1 MVGDVSPAATAAAA
15 GGAPLAVR
23 RLGRRDMLAV
33 ERHLLA
39 LGPADRRKRFL
50 SPFDNGAVARYAA
63 GLDPGRAVLVGADG
77 PDWQLAG
84 IAEAHPVPGA
94 PGRVEVAVSVH
105 PYHRR
110 EGLGRRLVVGAV
122 ALAFAEGAEA
132 AEFLFAPENRTVA
145 RLVFSLGARA
155 TGLGR
160 AALLAQAPGALKQ
173 AA

>member
-1 MVGDVSPAATAAAA
+1 MSALPPPLPPPPS
-15 GGAPLAVR
+15 GAPVLR

>member
-1 MVGDVSPAATAAAA
+1 VSPAATAAAA